1 MRLLSATVRRCALIS
16 WILLAGWSGGVFAQ
30 MPRGPV
36 TQAPLGSVVRDI
48 KIEGTQRIDPETVQS
63 YLLIKPGD
71 PADPERLDR
80 SLKALFATGL
90 FADVTLRQDGGTLI
104 VRVVENPIINRIAF
118 EGNRRVNDELLLSEV
133 QLRPRVVYTRTK
145 VQNDVKRVLDL
156 YRRSGRFAATV
167 EPKVIQLPQNRV
179 DLIFE
184 INEGQVTGVRRIN
197 FVGNQQFSD
206 GRLREVIQ
214 TRESRWW
221 RILST
226 DDTYDPDRLSFDRE
240 LLRKFYLANGYADFR
255 VVSAVAELTPDREG
269 FYITFTIEEGDR
281 YKFRSIDVIS
291 RIRDLN
297 IEELRRKVTTEP
309 ADWYD
314 ADKVEQSITALT
326 DEVGSLGY
334 AFVDVR
340 PRINRDRE
348 AKVID
353 VTYEIQEGPRVYVER
368 INITGNVRTLDK
380 VIRREFR
387 LAEGD
392 AFNTAKMRRSRQR
405 IRNLGFFD
413 KVEVTNVPGD
423 APDRTVINVDVQERS
438 TGELSFGVGF
448 STADG
453 ALGDISI
460 RERNLLGRGQDLK
473 LSFTLSQRR
482 QEIDLAFTEPYFLD
496 RNLSAGFDIFHITR
510 DFQNESSFDQKNV
523 GFTLRSGYQITEA
536 LRQTLRYTLREDT
549 IENVSA
555 DASRLIREQQGSTL
569 SSLVGQELLYD
580 QRDDRFDPTEGYYLR
595 LINDFAGLGGDVT
608 FLRNRVGAGGYY
620 PITNEWIASLTGE
633 LGYIQDFGEAIR
645 IQNRFFIGGETL
657 RGFASAGI
665 GPRDITTGDALGG
678 REYAIGSA
686 ELTFPSGLPKELGI
700 RAKVFSD
707 FGVLRDPDTT
717 GPEVADVDSI
727 RVSIG
732 VGAVWRSP
740 FGPIRLSLATPVR
753 KEDFDETELF
763 RFSFGSRF

>member
-1 MRLLSATVRRCALIS
+1 MRWCALLG
-16 WILLAGWSGGVFAQ
+16 WILLALTPGLALAQ
-30 MPRGPV
+30 AGRS
-36 TQAPLGSVVRDI
+36 AVVQQIRVD
-48 KIEGTQRIDPETVQS
+48 GTQRIDPETVQS

-71 PADPERLDR
+71 EADAEKLDR

-118 EGNRRVNDELLLSEV
+118 EGNRRINDEQLLTEV

-145 VQNDVKRVLDL
+145 VQNDVKRILDL

-179 DLIFE
+179 DLVFE
-184 INEGQVTGVRRIN
+184 ISEGQITGVQRIN

-255 VVSAVAELTPDREG
+255 VVSAVAELSPDREG

-281 YKFRSIDVIS
+281 YKFRNIDLVS
-291 RIRDLN
+291 RLRDLN
-297 IEELRRKVTTEP
+297 VDDLRKTITTESG
-309 ADWYD
+309 DWYD

-326 DEVGSLGY
+326 DAVGSFGY

-348 AKVID
+348 ARAVD

-368 INITGNVRTLDK
+368 INIVGNVRTLDK

-387 LAEGD
+387 IAEGD
-392 AFNTAKMRRSRQR
+392 AFNTAKLRRSRQR
-405 IRNLGFFD
+405 VRNLGFFD
-413 KVEVTNVPGD
+413 RVEVTNVPGD
-423 APDRTVINVDVQERS
+423 APDRTIVNVEVQERS

-453 ALGDISI
+453 ALADISI
-460 RERNLLGRGQDLK
+460 RERNLLGRGQDLR
-473 LSFTLSQRR
+473 LGFTLSQRR
-482 QEIDLAFTEPYFLD
+482 QELDLSFTEPYFLD
-496 RNLSAGFDIFHITR
+496 KNISAGFDVFRITR
-510 DFQNESSFDQKNV
+510 DFQRESSFDQENV
-523 GFTLRSGYQITEA
+523 GFTLRAGYQITEP

-549 IENVSA
+549 IENVAA
-555 DASRLIREQQGSTL
+555 DASRLIKEQQGTTL
-569 SSLVGQELLYD
+569 SSIVGQELLYD
-580 QRDDRFDPTEGYYLR
+580 QRDDRFDPTEGYYVR

-608 FLRNRVGAGGYY
+608 FLRNRLGAGYYY
-620 PITNEWIASLTGE
+620 PVMPEWVASLTGE
-633 LGYIQDFGEAIR
+633 LGYIQDFGDPIR

-686 ELTFPSGLPKELGI
+686 QLTFPSGLPKELGI
-700 RAKVFSD
+700 RGSFFTD
-707 FGVLRDPDTT
+707 FGTLRDPDTT
-717 GPEVADVDSI
+717 GPEVVDVDSI

-740 FGPIRLSLATPVR
+740 FGPIRISVATPVL

>member
-1 MRLLSATVRRCALIS
+1 
-16 WILLAGWSGGVFAQ
+16 LLALLLLAVTPWFALAQ
-30 MPRGPV
+30 TGRAPV
-36 TQAPLGSVVRDI
+36 VQQIRID
-48 KIEGTQRIDPETVQS
+48 GTQRIDPGTVQS
-63 YLLIKPGD
+63 YLLTKPGD
-71 PADPERLDR
+71 EADAERLDR

-90 FADVTLRQDGGTLI
+90 FADVTLRMDGGTLV

-118 EGNRRVNDELLLSEV
+118 EGNRKINEEQLLTEV

-145 VQNDVKRVLDL
+145 VQNDVKRILDL

-179 DLIFE
+179 DLVFE
-184 INEGQVTGVRRIN
+184 INEGQVTGVQRIN

-206 GRLREVIQ
+206 GRLREVVQ

-240 LLRKFYLANGYADFR
+240 LLRKFYLASGYADFR
-255 VVSAVAELTPDREG
+255 VVSAVAELAPDRDG

-281 YKFRSIDVIS
+281 YKFRDIDVVS
-291 RIRDLN
+291 RLRDLN
-297 IEELRRKVTTEP
+297 VDDLRQKITTTSG
-309 ADWYD
+309 DWYD

-326 DEVGSLGY
+326 DAVGSLGY
-334 AFVDVR
+334 AFVDIR

-348 AKVID
+348 ARAVD
-353 VTYEIQEGPRVYVER
+353 VTYEIQEGPRVYIER
-368 INITGNVRTLDK
+368 INIVGNMRTLDK

-392 AFNTAKMRRSRQR
+392 AFNSAKLRRSRQR
-405 IRNLGFFD
+405 IRNLGFFER
-413 KVEVTNVPGD
+413 VEVTNVPGE
-423 APDRTVINVDVQERS
+423 APDRTVVNVEVQERS

-448 STADG
+448 STSDG
-453 ALGDISI
+453 ALADVSI

-473 LSFTLSQRR
+473 LGFTISQRR
-482 QEIDLAFTEPYFLD
+482 QEIDLSFTEPYFLD
-496 RNLSAGFDIFHITR
+496 KNISAGFDIFRITR
-510 DFQNESSFDQKNV
+510 DFQEESSFDQDNT
-523 GFTLRSGYQITEA
+523 GFTLRAGYQITEP

-555 DASRLIREQQGSTL
+555 DASRLIREQEGTTL
-569 SSLVGQELLYD
+569 SSTIGQELLYD
-580 QRDDRFDPTEGYYLR
+580 KRDDRFDPTEGYYVR

-608 FLRNRVGAGGYY
+608 FLRNRLGAGYYY
-620 PITNEWIASLTGE
+620 PVVEEWVASLTGE
-633 LGYIQDFGEAIR
+633 LGYIQDFDEPIR

-686 ELTFPSGLPKELGI
+686 QLTFPSGLPKELGI
-700 RAKVFSD
+700 RGSFFTD
-707 FGVLRDPDTT
+707 FGTLRDSDST
-717 GPEVADVDSI
+717 GPEVVDVDSI

-732 VGAVWRSP
+732 IGAVWRSP
-740 FGPIRLSLATPVR
+740 FGPIRLSVATPVL
-753 KEDFDETELF
+753 KEEFDETELF

>member
-1 MRLLSATVRRCALIS
+1 MGGLSLPSATVKRYALIALV
-16 WILLAGWSGGVFAQ
+16 LLMSVCGAAFAQ
-30 MPRGPV
+30 QG
-36 TQAPLGSVVRDI
+36 TVVRQIRVD
-48 KIEGTQRIDPETVQS
+48 GTQRIDPETVQS

-71 PADPERLDR
+71 VADADKLDR

-90 FADVTLRQDGGTLI
+90 FADVVLHEEGGTLI

-118 EGNRRVNDELLLSEV
+118 EGNRRVNEEQLLSEV

-145 VQNDVKRVLDL
+145 VQNDVKRILDL

-179 DLIFE
+179 DLVFE
-184 INEGQVTGVRRIN
+184 VSEGQITGVRRIN
-197 FVGNQQFSD
+197 FVGNQRFSD

-214 TRESRWW
+214 TKESRWW

-281 YKFRSIDVIS
+281 YKFRNIEVNS
-291 RIRDLN
+291 RLRDLN
-297 IEELRRKVTTEP
+297 VEDLRRRVTTDP
-309 ADWYD
+309 NDWYD
-314 ADKVEQSITALT
+314 ADKVEASINALT
-326 DEVGSLGY
+326 DAVGSFGY
-334 AFVDVR
+334 AFVDIR

-348 AKVID
+348 AKVVD
-353 VTYEIQEGPRVYVER
+353 VTYEIQEGPRVYVDR

-380 VIRREFR
+380 VIRREMR
-387 LAEGD
+387 IAEGD
-392 AFNTAKMRRSRQR
+392 AFNTAKLRRSRQR

-413 KVEVTNVPGD
+413 RVEVNNVPGE
-423 APDRTVINVDVQERS
+423 APDRTVVNVEVQERS
-438 TGELSFGVGF
+438 TGEISFGVGF

-453 ALGDISI
+453 ALADVSL

-473 LSFTLSQRR
+473 LGFTLSQRR
-482 QEIDLAFTEPYFLD
+482 QEVDLSFTEPYFLD
-496 RNLSAGFDIFHITR
+496 KNLSAGFDVFHITR
-510 DFQNESSFDQKNV
+510 DFQRESSFDQKNV
-523 GFTLRSGYQITEA
+523 GFTLRSGYQITEP

-549 IENVSA
+549 IENVSV
-555 DASRLIREQQGSTL
+555 DASRFIREQQGATL
-569 SSLVGQELLYD
+569 SSIVGQELLYD
-580 QRDDRFDPTEGYYLR
+580 QRDDRFDPTEGYYFR

-608 FLRNRVGAGGYY
+608 FLRNRVGGGGYY
-620 PITNEWIASLTGE
+620 PIADEWVASLTGE
-633 LGYIQDFGEAIR
+633 LGYIMDFGEQIR

-678 REYAIGSA
+678 REYAIGTA
-686 ELTFPSGLPKELGI
+686 QLTFPSGLPKELGI
-700 RAKVFSD
+700 RASVFSD

-717 GPEVADVDSI
+717 GPEVVDVDSI
-727 RVSIG
+727 RVSLG
-732 VGAVWRSP
+732 VGAIWRSP
-740 FGPIRLSLATPVR
+740 FGPIRVSVAVPVR
-753 KEDFDETELF
+753 KEEFDDTELF

>member
-1 MRLLSATVRRCALIS
+1 MGGLSLLSATAMRCALIALM
-16 WILLAGWSGGVFAQ
+16 LLMAVCQSALAQ
-30 MPRGPV
+30 TGTVIQQIRI
-36 TQAPLGSVVRDI
+36 D
-48 KIEGTQRIDPETVQS
+48 GTQRIDPETVQS
-63 YLLIKPGD
+63 YMLIKPGEV
-71 PADPERLDR
+71 ADADKLDR

-90 FADVTLRQDGGTLI
+90 FADVVLRQEGSTLI

-118 EGNRRVNDELLLSEV
+118 EGNRRVTEEQLLTEV

-145 VQNDVKRVLDL
+145 VQNDVKRILDL

-167 EPKVIQLPQNRV
+167 EPKIIQLPQNRV

-184 INEGQVTGVRRIN
+184 ISEGQVTGVRRIN
-197 FVGNQQFSD
+197 FVGNHQFSD
-206 GRLREVIQ
+206 SRLREVIQ

-281 YKFRSIDVIS
+281 YKFRNIEVNS
-291 RIRDLN
+291 RLRDLN
-297 IEELRRKVTTEP
+297 VDDLRRKVTTISG
-309 ADWYD
+309 DWYD
-314 ADKVEQSITALT
+314 ADKVEGSINALT
-326 DEVGSLGY
+326 DAVGSLGY

-348 AKVID
+348 AKAVD

-380 VIRREFR
+380 VIRREMR

-392 AFNTAKMRRSRQR
+392 AFNTAKLRRSRQR

-413 KVEVTNVPGD
+413 RVEVNNVPGD
-423 APDRTVINVDVQERS
+423 AADRTVVNVEVQEKS
-438 TGELSFGVGF
+438 TGEISFGVGF

-453 ALGDISI
+453 ALADISL

-473 LSFTLSQRR
+473 LGFTLSQRR
-482 QEIDLAFTEPYFLD
+482 QEVDLSFTEPYFLD
-496 RNLSAGFDIFHITR
+496 KNLSAGFDVFHITR
-510 DFQNESSFDQKNV
+510 DFQQESSFDQKNV
-523 GFTLRSGYQITEA
+523 GFTLRSGYQITEP
-536 LRQTLRYTLREDT
+536 LRQTLRYTLRQDT
-549 IENVSA
+549 IENVSP
-555 DASRLIREQQGSTL
+555 DASRFIREQEGTTL

-595 LINDFAGLGGDVT
+595 LINDCACLGGDVT
-608 FLRNRVGAGGYY
+608 YLRNRFGAGGYY
-620 PITNEWIASLTGE
+620 PITDEWVASLTGE
-633 LGYIQDFGEAIR
+633 LGYIYGFGEPVR

-678 REYAIGSA
+678 REYAIGTA
-686 ELTFPSGLPKELGI
+686 QLTFPSGLPKELGI
-700 RAKVFSD
+700 RASVFSD
-707 FGVLRDPDTT
+707 FGVLTKSDET

-727 RVSIG
+727 RVSLG
-732 VGAVWRSP
+732 VGAIWRSP
-740 FGPIRLSLATPVR
+740 FGPIRISLAAPVR
-753 KEDFDETELF
+753 KESFDKTELF

>member
-1 MRLLSATVRRCALIS
+1 VLRLLSATVKRSAFLA
-16 WILLAGWSGGVFAQ
+16 WILLAAASGVVSAQ
-30 MPRGPV
+30 TGRG
-36 TQAPLGSVVRDI
+36 TVVQQIRID
-48 KIEGTQRIDPETVQS
+48 GTQRIDPETVQS

-71 PADPERLDR
+71 EADADRLDR

-90 FADVTLRQDGGTLI
+90 FADVVLQQEGGTLI

-145 VQNDVKRVLDL
+145 VQNDL

-179 DLIFE
+179 DLVFE
-184 INEGQVTGVRRIN
+184 INEGQVTGVQRIN

-214 TRESRWW
+214 TKESRWW

-281 YKFRSIDVIS
+281 YKFRTIDVIS
-291 RIRDLN
+291 RLRDLN
-297 IEELRRKVTTEP
+297 VDELRRKVTTE
-309 ADWYD
+309 AGAWYD

-326 DEVGSLGY
+326 DAVGSLGY
-334 AFVDVR
+334 AFVDIR
-340 PRINRDRE
+340 PRINRDRD
-348 AKVID
+348 AKAID

-392 AFNTAKMRRSRQR
+392 AFNTAKLRRSRQR

-413 KVEVTNVPGD
+413 RVEVNNVPGD
-423 APDRTVINVDVQERS
+423 APDRTVINVEVQERS

-453 ALGDISI
+453 ALADVSI

-473 LSFTLSQRR
+473 VGFTVSQRR
-482 QEIDLAFTEPYFLD
+482 QEVDLSFTEPYFLD
-496 RNLSAGFDIFHITR
+496 KNLSAGFDIFHITR
-510 DFQNESSFDQKNV
+510 DFQRESSFDQKNV
-523 GFTLRSGYQITEA
+523 GFTLRTGYQITEP
-536 LRQTLRYTLREDT
+536 LRQTLRYTLRDDT
-549 IENVSA
+549 IENVSP
-555 DASRLIREQQGSTL
+555 DASRLIREQAGSTL
-569 SSLVGQELLYD
+569 SSTIGQELLYD
-580 QRDDRFDPTEGYYLR
+580 QRDDRFDPTDGYYLR
-595 LINDFAGLGGDVT
+595 LVNDFAGLGGDVT
-608 FLRNRVGAGGYY
+608 FLRNRVGAGSYY
-620 PITNEWIASLTGE
+620 AIADEWVASLTGE
-633 LGYIQDFGEAIR
+633 LGYIQDFGEPIR

-678 REYAIGSA
+678 REYVIGSA
-686 ELTFPSGLPKELGI
+686 QLTFPSGLPKELGI
-700 RAKVFSD
+700 RGSLFSD
-707 FGVLRDPDTT
+707 FGTLRDSDTT
-717 GPEVADVDSI
+717 GPEVVDVDSI

-753 KEDFDETELF
+753 KEDFDKTELF

>member
-1 MRLLSATVRRCALIS
+1 MWGAELASATVRRYALIALM
-16 WILLAGWSGGVFAQ
+16 LLATMCGAAFAQ
-30 MPRGPV
+30 TG
-36 TQAPLGSVVRDI
+36 TVVQQIRVD
-48 KIEGTQRIDPETVQS
+48 GTQRIDPETVQS
-63 YLLIKPGD
+63 YMLIKPGD
-71 PADPERLDR
+71 VADADRLDR

-90 FADVTLRQDGGTLI
+90 FADVVLRQEGGTLI

-118 EGNRRVNDELLLSEV
+118 EGNRRINEEQLLTEV

-145 VQNDVKRVLDL
+145 VQNDVKRILDL

-179 DLIFE
+179 DLVFE
-184 INEGQVTGVRRIN
+184 ISEGQITGVQRIN
-197 FVGNQQFSD
+197 FVGNQRFSD

-226 DDTYDPDRLSFDRE
+226 DDTYDPDRISFDRE

-269 FYITFTIEEGDR
+269 FYITFTIEEGER
-281 YKFRSIDVIS
+281 YKFRNIEVVS
-291 RIRDLN
+291 RLRDLN
-297 IEELRRKVTTEP
+297 VDELRRRLTTESG
-309 ADWYD
+309 DWYD

-326 DEVGSLGY
+326 DAVGSLGY

-340 PRINRDRE
+340 PRINRDRD
-348 AKVID
+348 AKTVD

-368 INITGNVRTLDK
+368 INIVGNVRTLDK
-380 VIRREFR
+380 VIRREMR

-392 AFNTAKMRRSRQR
+392 AFNTAKLRRSRQR
-405 IRNLGFFD
+405 IRNLGFFER
-413 KVEVTNVPGD
+413 VEVTNVPGD
-423 APDRTVINVDVQERS
+423 APDRTVVNIEVQERS
-438 TGELSFGVGF
+438 TGEVSFGVGF

-453 ALGDISI
+453 ALADISL

-473 LSFTLSQRR
+473 LGLTVSQRR
-482 QEIDLAFTEPYFLD
+482 QEVDLSFTEPYFLD

-510 DFQNESSFDQKNV
+510 DFQRESRFDQENV
-523 GFTLRSGYQITEA
+523 GFTLRTGYQITEP

-549 IENVSA
+549 IENVRA

-569 SSLVGQELLYD
+569 SSIVGQELLYD

-608 FLRNRVGAGGYY
+608 FLRNRLGAGGYY
-620 PITNEWIASLTGE
+620 PIADEWVASLTGE
-633 LGYIQDFGEAIR
+633 LGYIADFGDPIR

-678 REYAIGSA
+678 REYAIGTA
-686 ELTFPSGLPKELGI
+686 QLTFPSGLPKELGI
-700 RAKVFSD
+700 RANVFSD

-717 GPEVADVDSI
+717 GPEVVDVDTI
-727 RVSIG
+727 RVSLG
-732 VGAVWRSP
+732 LGAVWRSP
-740 FGPIRLSLATPVR
+740 FGPIRVSVATPVR
-753 KEDFDETELF
+753 KEEFDKTEVF

>member
-1 MRLLSATVRRCALIS
+1 MRWCAL
-16 WILLAGWSGGVFAQ
+16 LAWVFLALAPGLALAQ
-30 MPRGPV
+30 AGRAPV
-36 TQAPLGSVVRDI
+36 VQQIR
-48 KIEGTQRIDPETVQS
+48 IEGTQRIDPETVHS

-71 PADPERLDR
+71 EADADRLDR

-90 FADVTLRQDGGTLI
+90 FADVTLRQDGGTLV

-118 EGNRRVNDELLLSEV
+118 EGNRRINEEQLLAEV

-145 VQNDVKRVLDL
+145 VQNDVKRMLDL

-179 DLIFE
+179 DLVFE
-184 INEGQVTGVRRIN
+184 INEGQITSVQRIN

-206 GRLREVIQ
+206 GRLREVVQ

-269 FYITFTIEEGDR
+269 FFITFTIEEGER
-281 YKFRSIDVIS
+281 YKFGTIDVVS
-291 RIRDLN
+291 RLRDLN
-297 IEELRRKVTTEP
+297 VDDLRKKVTTE
-309 ADWYD
+309 AGAWYD

-326 DEVGSLGY
+326 DAVGSLGY
-334 AFVDVR
+334 AFVDIR

-348 AKVID
+348 ARAVD

-368 INITGNVRTLDK
+368 INIVGNVRTLDK

-392 AFNTAKMRRSRQR
+392 AFNTAKLRRSRQR

-413 KVEVTNVPGD
+413 RVEVTNVPGE
-423 APDRTVINVDVQERS
+423 APDRTVINVEVQERS

-453 ALGDISI
+453 ALADISI

-473 LSFTLSQRR
+473 LGFTISQRR
-482 QEIDLAFTEPYFLD
+482 QEIDLSFTEPYFLD
-496 RNLSAGFDIFHITR
+496 KNLSAGFDVFRITR
-510 DFQNESSFDQKNV
+510 DFQRESSFDQENT
-523 GFTLRSGYQITEA
+523 GFTLRTGYQITEP

-555 DASRLIREQQGSTL
+555 DASRLIKEQQGTTL
-569 SSLVGQELLYD
+569 SSIIGQELLYD

-595 LINDFAGLGGDVT
+595 LVNDFAGLGGDVT
-608 FLRNRVGAGGYY
+608 FLRNRIGAGYYY
-620 PITNEWIASLTGE
+620 PVVEEWVASLTGE
-633 LGYIQDFGEAIR
+633 LGYIQDFGEQIR

-686 ELTFPSGLPKELGI
+686 QLTFPTGLPKELGI
-700 RAKVFSD
+700 RGSVFSD
-707 FGVLRDPDTT
+707 FGVLRDSDTT
-717 GPEVADVDSI
+717 GPEVVDVDSI

-740 FGPIRLSLATPVR
+740 FGPIRVSVAVPVQ

>member
-1 MRLLSATVRRCALIS
+1 MWGAELPSATVKRYALIAL
-16 WILLAGWSGGVFAQ
+16 ILLVTVCGGAFAQ
-30 MPRGPV
+30 TG
-36 TQAPLGSVVRDI
+36 GSVVQQIRID
-48 KIEGTQRIDPETVQS
+48 GTQRIDPETVQS

-71 PADPERLDR
+71 TADADKLDR

-90 FADVTLRQDGGTLI
+90 FADVLLRQEGGTLV

-118 EGNRRVNDELLLSEV
+118 EGNKRVNEEQLLAEV

-145 VQNDVKRVLDL
+145 VQNDVKRIIDL

-179 DLIFE
+179 DLVFE
-184 INEGQVTGVRRIN
+184 ISEGQITGVQRIN
-197 FVGNQQFSD
+197 FVGNQRFSD

-214 TRESRWW
+214 TKESRRW

-281 YKFRSIDVIS
+281 YKFRKIDVNS
-291 RIRDLN
+291 RLRDLN
-297 IEELRRKVTTEP
+297 VDDLRRKLTTVSG
-309 ADWYD
+309 DWYD
-314 ADKVEQSITALT
+314 ADKVESSITALT
-326 DEVGSLGY
+326 DSVGSLGY

-348 AKVID
+348 AKAVD

-380 VIRREFR
+380 VIRRELR

-392 AFNTAKMRRSRQR
+392 AFNTAKLRRSRQR

-413 KVEVTNVPGD
+413 RVEVNNVPGD
-423 APDRTVINVDVQERS
+423 QPDRTVVNVEVQEKS
-438 TGELSFGVGF
+438 TGEISFGVGF
-448 STADG
+448 STSDG
-453 ALGDISI
+453 ALADISL

-473 LSFTLSQRR
+473 LGFTVSQRR
-482 QEIDLAFTEPYFLD
+482 QEVDLSFTEPYFLD
-496 RNLSAGFDIFHITR
+496 KNLSAGFDVFHITR
-510 DFQNESSFDQKNV
+510 DFQRESRFDQKNV
-523 GFTLRSGYQITEA
+523 GFTVRTGYQITEP

-549 IENVSA
+549 IENVSP
-555 DASRLIREQQGSTL
+555 DASRLIREQAGSTL
-569 SSLVGQELLYD
+569 SSIVGQELLYD

-595 LINDFAGLGGDVT
+595 LVNDCACLGGDVT
-608 FLRNRVGAGGYY
+608 FLRNRFGAGYYY
-620 PITNEWIASLTGE
+620 PVADEWVASLSGE
-633 LGYIQDFGEAIR
+633 LGYIMDFGETIR

-678 REYAIGSA
+678 REYAIGTA
-686 ELTFPSGLPKELGI
+686 QLTFPSGLPKELGI
-700 RAKVFSD
+700 RANLFSD
-707 FGVLRDPDTT
+707 FGVLKDSDTT
-717 GPEVADVDSI
+717 GPEVVDVDSI
-727 RVSIG
+727 RVSLG

-740 FGPIRLSLATPVR
+740 FGPIRVSIATPVK
-753 KEDFDETELF
+753 KESFDKSELF